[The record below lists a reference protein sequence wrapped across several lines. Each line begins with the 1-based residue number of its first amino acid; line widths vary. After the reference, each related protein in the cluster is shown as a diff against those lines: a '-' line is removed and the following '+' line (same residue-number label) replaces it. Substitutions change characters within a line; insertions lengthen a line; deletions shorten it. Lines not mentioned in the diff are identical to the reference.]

1 MDDPGISGRSLILPN
16 IFPITLHLFGLFP
29 GKSLSKFCVKST
41 SLQFEASVNN
51 FYPENIPSFTFGK
64 SPTND
69 RDPPDGN
76 LGNGEAGSIQI
87 LRTRS
92 QPQALGRT

>member
-1 MDDPGISGRSLILPN
+1 MDDPCISGRSLILPN

-51 FYPENIPSFTFGK
+51 FYPENMPSFTLENHLLMTEIPRMATWEMEKQEVFK
-64 SPTND
+64 F
-69 RDPPDGN
+69 
-76 LGNGEAGSIQI
+76 
-87 LRTRS
+87 
-92 QPQALGRT
+92 